1 MTTCR
6 AWICACQYA
15 LSVCMLTSHQGNVC
29 NVWPQQ
35 RERNLRLR
43 GRLDLLLGENE
54 ALHMKVA
61 DLKVWM
67 FSDSIAAD
75 RIAQ

>member
-1 MTTCR
+1 MHC
-6 AWICACQYA
+6 
-15 LSVCMLTSHQGNVC
+15 LSATLQIYQGDVC

-67 FSDSIAAD
+67 FNDSIAAD
-75 RIAQ
+75 PLSQ

>member
-1 MTTCR
+1 
-6 AWICACQYA
+6 
-15 LSVCMLTSHQGNVC
+15 MLTSHQDDVC

-61 DLKVWM
+61 DLKVYI
-67 FSDSIAAD
+67 SNHTVAASCL
-75 RIAQ
+75 AQ